1 MDLFT
6 PIVSEA
12 EQHPNFRTISKQN
25 NQFNFDVVN
34 EWADDFQDRD
44 GKFVKEFQATFD
56 SSFWELSGVKHSFRS
71 CCLTQQCYRTKLPV
85 TYPFSL
91 Y

>member
-1 MDLFT
+1 
-6 PIVSEA
+6 
-12 EQHPNFRTISKQN
+12 
-25 NQFNFDVVN
+25 
-34 EWADDFQDRD
+34 
-44 GKFVKEFQATFD
+44 VKEFQATFD